1 MKKSIRNFLSLIA
14 FVGLAVGSASAQ
26 EFNFIW
32 SDTHNEVLARHNAA
46 LYTPVNRPSPAVDW
60 SFNRADAQQAWRNA
74 YPEERIIVQRVEV
87 VRQQELAEVDREP
100 ETIDI
105 NGREVYLQEDL

>member
-1 MKKSIRNFLSLIA
+1 
-14 FVGLAVGSASAQ
+14 
-26 EFNFIW
+26 
-32 SDTHNEVLARHNAA
+32 VLARHNAA